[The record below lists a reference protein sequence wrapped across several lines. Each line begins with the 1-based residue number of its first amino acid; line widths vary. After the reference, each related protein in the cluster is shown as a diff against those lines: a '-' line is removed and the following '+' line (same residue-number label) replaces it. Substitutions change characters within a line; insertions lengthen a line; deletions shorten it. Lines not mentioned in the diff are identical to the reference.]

1 MNQTG
6 VYSHPGHA
14 ALRRGRCSVPG
25 QAYFVTTTTV
35 LRRPW
40 FWRWV
45 VGAAVAR
52 EIGGSRLWRDNHVHA
67 WVLMPDHMHV
77 LLTLGSGESL
87 SHLMAR
93 VKAVSARAAAVVTK
107 SDSRIWAS
115 AFHDHALRRDEQVAM
130 AARYIVANPVRAG
143 LVETPWQWPFWDSEW
158 PPEAGSDDLD
168 VYLPQLIAAS
178 AAPTGDGS

>member
-1 MNQTG
+1 MNQT
-6 VYSHPGHA
+6 SPIDRPGHA
-14 ALRRGRCSVPG
+14 ALRRGRCSMRG
-25 QAYFVTTTTV
+25 HTYLVTTTTFA
-35 LRRPW
+35 RRPLFAPW
-40 FWRWV
+40 LE
-45 VGAAVAR
+45 GAAVAR
-52 EIGGSRLWRDNHVHA
+52 EIGGSRLWRDNPVHA
-67 WVLMPDHMHV
+67 WILMPDHMHV

-107 SDSRIWAS
+107 SDSRVWAS

-158 PPEAGSDDLD
+158 LPEPGSGDFD
-168 VYLPQLIAAS
+168 VPAVVDRGFRRSYR
-178 AAPTGDGS
+178 